1 MLSGSTGISPDGCTM
16 KITTD
21 LVEKNSFKLLV
32 IGITTVG
39 AVLFDIF
46 GQVNGASIFAPL
58 LFFLPIILA
67 AYWYPQKGVLYA
79 VGIGILQLVLVSQF
93 SYPDLA
99 PLTYATATAS
109 FYVLVAVS
117 VVVSALSGNL
127 QLQEA
132 RYQAIF
138 NGSQAGVILV
148 AERADALEIEE
159 VNKSAGA
166 SLGYHPEDLVGVCLT
181 SIWDDSPTVQKTIN
195 WLEKEYSISDVES
208 SFSTRQGTSFP
219 VLVTAARLPEHHL
232 VFTFMDITTIREAEE
247 RIKHR
252 NNQLTL
258 VNEVIT
264 ITSNSESV
272 CDLLEKSFEKI
283 KKLLPVTSGAIY
295 ILDEDRQLLVAHYRS
310 GEEYMGSSLP
320 LNIPLVTPP
329 FNDIVVHGIALY
341 TTYSSDRNELKAHQ
355 LSAIIPISCESR
367 VIGLLC
373 LGSPGNES
381 FADDDRVVLES
392 IGKEIGCAVQKLR
405 LSDNLVEANR
415 KANLYLDILVHD
427 INNANLA
434 SLGYGELLTEMLSGK
449 EKEVAVKLI
458 EGVLKS
464 REVIRNLD
472 TIRHIQERKFDFKA
486 INLDSK
492 IKQEIRHYPSASID
506 YKGCNTLVLADDL
519 LAEVLTNLIGNGA
532 KFGGPGVQIVIHVQD
547 CPDNY
552 VKITITDEGPGVPD
566 ELKSVIFVRF
576 QTGEEKGSG
585 KGLGLFIAK
594 TLIER
599 YGGKIWVEDRVK
611 GNSSGGAAFVFTLP
625 KVNPRV

>member
-1 MLSGSTGISPDGCTM
+1 M
-16 KITTD
+16 KITPD
-21 LVEKNSFKLLV
+21 LVEKNSIKLLL
-32 IGITTVG
+32 IGITTIV
-39 AVLFDIF
+39 AILFDIS

-79 VGIGILQLVLVSQF
+79 VGIGILQLLLVSQF
-93 SYPDLA
+93 TYPDLA

-127 QLQEA
+127 KLQEA

-138 NGSQAGVILV
+138 DGTQAGVILV
-148 AERADALEIEE
+148 AERNGSPVIEE
-159 VNKSAGA
+159 VNNSAGA
-166 SLGYHPEDLVGVCLT
+166 SLGYLPKDLAGVPLI
-181 SIWDDSPTVQKTIN
+181 SIWDDTPTFQQTIDR
-195 WLEKEYSISDVES
+195 LEKELSISDIES
-208 SFSTRQGTSFP
+208 SFMTQQGTSFP

-232 VFTFMDITTIREAEE
+232 VFTFMDITSIREAKE
-247 RIKHR
+247 RLKRR
-252 NNQLTL
+252 NNQLTI

-264 ITSNSESV
+264 ITSNPEGV
-272 CDLLEKSFEKI
+272 DELLEKSFEKI
-283 KKLLPVTSGAIY
+283 KKLLPVSSGAIY
-295 ILDEDRQLLVAHYRS
+295 LLDAERQFLEVHYRS
-310 GEEYMGSSLP
+310 GEDLKTSPLP
-320 LNIPLVTPP
+320 SHIPAITPP
-329 FNDIVVHGIALY
+329 FNDIILCGNAAYTLY
-341 TTYSSDRNELKAHQ
+341 SPGGNELNQPQ
-355 LSAIIPISCESR
+355 LSAIIPISCESK

-373 LGSPGNES
+373 LISPKNEV
-381 FADDDRVVLES
+381 FAEDDRVVLES
-392 IGKEIGCAVQKLR
+392 IGKEIGCAVLKLR
-405 LSDNLVEANR
+405 LSDNLLEANR

-449 EKEVAVKLI
+449 EKEVAGKLI

-472 TIRHIQERKFDFKA
+472 TIRHIQERKFDFKV
-486 INLDSK
+486 INLDTM
-492 IKQEIRHYPSASID
+492 IRQEIRHYPSASIE
-506 YKGCNTLVLADDL
+506 YEGSTTLVMADDL
-519 LAEVLTNLIGNGA
+519 LAEVLTNLIGNSA
-532 KFGGPGVQIVIHVQD
+532 KFGGPGVHIVIRVQE
-547 CPDNY
+547 CPDKF
-552 VKITITDEGPGVPD
+552 VKISIIDEGPGVPD

-599 YGGKIWVEDRVK
+599 YGGKIWVEDRIK
-611 GNSSGGAAFVFTLP
+611 GDSSCGAAFVFTLP
-625 KVNPRV
+625 SANSQV

>member
-1 MLSGSTGISPDGCTM
+1 M

-21 LVEKNSFKLLV
+21 LVDKNSSRLLV

-39 AVLFDIF
+39 AVLFDIS
-46 GQVNGASIFAPL
+46 GQVNGVSIFAPL

-79 VGIGILQLVLVSQF
+79 VGIGILQLILVSQF
-93 SYPDLA
+93 TYPELA

-127 QLQEA
+127 KLQEA

-138 NGSQAGVILV
+138 DDSQAGVILV
-148 AERADALEIEE
+148 SDRTETLVIEE

-166 SLGYHPEDLVGVCLT
+166 SLGYLSKDLAGVHLT
-181 SIWDDSPTVQKTIN
+181 SIWDDSPTFQKTMDR
-195 WLEKEYSISDVES
+195 LEKGYSISDIES
-208 SFSTRQGTSFP
+208 SFITRQGSSFP

-232 VFTFMDITTIREAEE
+232 VFTFMDITSIREAEE
-247 RIKHR
+247 RIKRR
-252 NNQLTL
+252 NNQLTI

-272 CDLLEKSFEKI
+272 YDLLDKSFEKI

-295 ILDEDRQLLVAHYRS
+295 LLDGDRQLLEAHYRS
-310 GEEYMGSSLP
+310 GEESVTSSLP
-320 LNIPLVTPP
+320 LNIPLITPP
-329 FNDIVVHGIALY
+329 FNDIVLHGNALY
-341 TTYSSDRNELKAHQ
+341 TRYSPGGYELNTEQ
-355 LSAIIPISCESR
+355 LSAIIPVSCESR
-367 VIGLLC
+367 VIGVLC
-373 LGSPGNES
+373 LVSPGNGP
-381 FADDDRVVLES
+381 FAEDDRVILES

-449 EKEVAVKLI
+449 EKEVAGKLI

-472 TIRHIQERKFDFKA
+472 TIRHIQERKFDFKP
-486 INLDSK
+486 INLDNL
-492 IKQEIRHYPSASID
+492 IKQAIRHCPSASIE
-506 YKGCNTLVLADDL
+506 YEGCTTLVKADEL
-519 LAEVLTNLIGNGA
+519 LAEVLTNLIGNSA
-532 KFGGPGVQIVIHVQD
+532 KFGGPGVHIVIQVQD
-547 CPDNY
+547 YPDNY
-552 VKITITDEGPGVPD
+552 VKIAISDEGPGVPD
-566 ELKSVIFVRF
+566 ELKSVIFIRF

-599 YGGKIWVEDRVK
+599 YGGKIWVEDRIK
-611 GNSSGGAAFVFTLP
+611 GDSGSGAAFVFTLP
-625 KVNPRV
+625 KS

>member
-1 MLSGSTGISPDGCTM
+1 M
-16 KITTD
+16 KITTE
-21 LVEKNSFKLLV
+21 LVEKNSIKLLL

-39 AVLFDIF
+39 AIFFDIS

-79 VGIGILQLVLVSQF
+79 VGIGILQLLVVSQF
-93 SYPDLA
+93 TYPDLA

-127 QLQEA
+127 KLQEA

-138 NGSQAGVILV
+138 DGSQAGVVLV
-148 AERADALEIEE
+148 AERAGTLVIEE

-166 SLGYHPEDLVGVCLT
+166 SLGYLPKDLAGAGLI
-181 SIWDDSPTVQKTIN
+181 SIWDDPPAFQKTMDR
-195 WLEKEYSISDVES
+195 LGKELSISDIES
-208 SFSTRQGTSFP
+208 SFLTHQGTSFP

-232 VFTFMDITTIREAEE
+232 VFTFMDITSIREAEA
-247 RIKHR
+247 RLKRR
-252 NNQLTL
+252 NNQLTI

-264 ITSNSESV
+264 ITSTSESV
-272 CDLLEKSFEKI
+272 YELLEKSFGKI

-295 ILDEDRQLLVAHYRS
+295 LLDPERQLLESHYHS
-310 GEEYMGSSLP
+310 GEMNTISSLP
-320 LNIPLVTPP
+320 MNIPAGTPP
-329 FNDIVVHGIALY
+329 FNDILLCGNALY
-341 TTYSSDRNELKAHQ
+341 ATYTPGGNEVNPQQ
-355 LSAIIPISCESR
+355 LSAIIPISCESK

-373 LGSPGNES
+373 LVNPKTEPL
-381 FADDDRVVLES
+381 AEDDRVVLES

-449 EKEVAVKLI
+449 EKEVAGKLI

-472 TIRHIQERKFDFKA
+472 TIRHIQERKFDFKV
-486 INLDSK
+486 INLDAL

-506 YKGCNTLVLADDL
+506 YTGYSALVMADDL
-519 LAEVLTNLIGNGA
+519 LAEVLTNLIGNSA
-532 KFGGPGVQIVIHVQD
+532 KFGGPGVHIDIRVQE

-552 VKITITDEGPGVPD
+552 VKISISDEGPGVPD

-594 TLIER
+594 TLVER
-599 YGGKIWVEDRVK
+599 YGGRIWVEDRIK
-611 GNSSGGAAFVFTLP
+611 GNSGCGAAFVFTLP
-625 KVNPRV
+625 KANSEL

>member
-1 MLSGSTGISPDGCTM
+1 M
-16 KITTD
+16 KITPD
-21 LVEKNSFKLLV
+21 LVEKNSIKLLF

-39 AVLFDIF
+39 AILFDIS

-79 VGIGILQLVLVSQF
+79 VGIGILQLLLVSQF
-93 SYPDLA
+93 TYPDLA

-127 QLQEA
+127 KLQEA

-138 NGSQAGVILV
+138 DGSQAGVVLV
-148 AERADALEIEE
+148 AERNGSLVIEE
-159 VNKSAGA
+159 VNNSAGA
-166 SLGYHPEDLVGVCLT
+166 SLGYLPKDLAGVSLI
-181 SIWDDSPTVQKTIN
+181 SIWDDMPTFQQTIDR
-195 WLEKEYSISDVES
+195 LEKELSISDIES
-208 SFSTRQGTSFP
+208 SFMTRQGTSFP

-232 VFTFMDITTIREAEE
+232 VFTFMDITSIREAKE
-247 RIKHR
+247 RLKRR
-252 NNQLTL
+252 NDQLTI

-264 ITSNSESV
+264 ITSNPEGV
-272 CDLLEKSFEKI
+272 DELLEKSFEKI

-295 ILDEDRQLLVAHYRS
+295 LLDAERQYLEVRYRS
-310 GEEYMGSSLP
+310 GEDLKTSSLP
-320 LNIPLVTPP
+320 SHISVITPP
-329 FNDIVVHGIALY
+329 FNDIILCGNAVYTLY
-341 TTYSSDRNELKAHQ
+341 SPGGNELNQQQ
-355 LSAIIPISCESR
+355 LSAIIPISCESK

-373 LGSPGNES
+373 LISPKNEA
-381 FADDDRVVLES
+381 FAEDDRVVLES
-392 IGKEIGCAVQKLR
+392 IGKEIGCAVLKLR

-449 EKEVAVKLI
+449 EKEVAGKLI

-472 TIRHIQERKFDFKA
+472 TIRHIQERKFDFKV
-486 INLDSK
+486 INLDTM
-492 IKQEIRHYPSASID
+492 IRQEIRHYPSASIE
-506 YKGCNTLVLADDL
+506 YEGCTTLVMADDL
-519 LAEVLTNLIGNGA
+519 LAEVLTNLIGNSA
-532 KFGGPGVQIVIHVQD
+532 KFGGPGVHIVIQVQE
-547 CPDNY
+547 CPDNF
-552 VKITITDEGPGVPD
+552 VKIIISDEGPGVPD

-599 YGGKIWVEDRVK
+599 YGGKIWVEDRIK
-611 GNSSGGAAFVFTLP
+611 GDSGCGAAFVFTLP
-625 KVNPRV
+625 SANSQA

>member
-1 MLSGSTGISPDGCTM
+1 ME
-16 KITTD
+16 ITTD
-21 LVEKNSFKLLV
+21 LVEKDSVKLLF
-32 IGITTVG
+32 IGITTTA

-46 GQVNGASIFAPL
+46 GQVNGVSIFAPL

-67 AYWYPQKGVLYA
+67 AYWFPQKGVLYA
-79 VGIGILQLVLVSQF
+79 VGIGILQLLLVSQF
-93 SYPDLA
+93 TYPDLA

-127 QLQEA
+127 KVQAA

-138 NGSQAGVILV
+138 NGSQSGVILV
-148 AERADALEIEE
+148 AIKGDELVIEE
-159 VNKSAGA
+159 VNKSAAA
-166 SLGYHPEDLVGVCLT
+166 SLGYQPKDIAGVPLT
-181 SIWDDSPTVQKTIN
+181 TIWNDSPTVQKTID

-208 SFSTRQGTSFP
+208 TFRTRQGTSFP

-232 VFTFMDITTIREAEE
+232 VFTFMDITSIREAEE
-247 RIKHR
+247 GLKRR
-252 NNQLTL
+252 NNQLTT

-264 ITSNSESV
+264 ITSNSKNV
-272 CDLLEKSFEKI
+272 HDLLNKSFEKI
-283 KKLLPVTSGAIY
+283 KKMLPVTSGAIY
-295 ILDEDRQLLVAHYRS
+295 LLDEERNILEAHYRS
-310 GEEYMGSSLP
+310 GEESAILSLP
-320 LNIPLVTPP
+320 MNIPAITPP
-329 FNDIVVHGIALY
+329 FNNIVLHGNALY
-341 TTYSSDRNELKAHQ
+341 TTYSSGENVSNQHQ

-373 LGSPGNES
+373 LVSPGNES
-381 FADDDRVVLES
+381 FAMDDRIVLES

-434 SLGYGELLTEMLSGK
+434 SLGYGELLIEMLSGK
-449 EKEVAVKLI
+449 EKEVAGKLI

-472 TIRHIQERKFDFKA
+472 TIRHIQERKFDFKV
-486 INLDSK
+486 INLDTL

-506 YKGCNTLVLADDL
+506 YAGCSTLVMADDL
-519 LAEVLTNLIGNGA
+519 LAEVLTNLIGNSA
-532 KFGGPGVQIVIHVQD
+532 KFGGPGVKIDIHVQE
-547 CPDNY
+547 CPDNC
-552 VKITITDEGPGVPD
+552 VKISISDEGPGVPD

-599 YGGKIWVEDRVK
+599 YGGKIWVEDRIK
-611 GNSSGGAAFVFTLP
+611 GDSSCGAAFVFTLP
-625 KVNPRV
+625 KANSEL

>member
-1 MLSGSTGISPDGCTM
+1 MN
-16 KITTD
+16 ITTD
-21 LVEKNSFKLLV
+21 LVEKNSTKLLV

-39 AVLFDIF
+39 AVLFDIS

-79 VGIGILQLVLVSQF
+79 VGIGILQLILVSQF
-93 SYPDLA
+93 TYPDLA

-127 QLQEA
+127 RLQEA

-138 NGSQAGVILV
+138 NDSQAGVVLV
-148 AERADALEIEE
+148 SDREETLVIEE

-166 SLGYHPEDLVGVCLT
+166 SLGYLPKDLAGVHLI
-181 SIWDDSPTVQKTIN
+181 SIWDESPAFQKIMGR
-195 WLEKEYSISDVES
+195 LENEHSISDIES
-208 SFSTRQGTSFP
+208 SFLTRQGTSFP

-232 VFTFMDITTIREAEE
+232 VFTFMDITSIREAEE
-247 RIKHR
+247 RIKRR
-252 NNQLTL
+252 NNQLSI

-264 ITSNSESV
+264 ITSNPESV
-272 CDLLEKSFEKI
+272 YDLLDKSFGKI

-295 ILDEDRQLLVAHYRS
+295 LLDGDRHLLEAHYRS
-310 GEEYMGSSLP
+310 GEESVTSSLP
-320 LNIPLVTPP
+320 LSIPLATPP
-329 FNDIVVHGIALY
+329 FNDIVLHGSALY
-341 TTYSSDRNELKAHQ
+341 TTYSSDGNELNTKQ
-355 LSAIIPISCESR
+355 LSAIIPVSCESR

-373 LGSPGNES
+373 LVSPKNEP
-381 FADDDRVVLES
+381 FAEDDRVVLES

-405 LSDNLVEANR
+405 LSDNLIEANR
-415 KANLYLDILVHD
+415 RANLYLDILVHD

-449 EKEVAVKLI
+449 EKDVAGKLI

-486 INLDSK
+486 INLDTL
-492 IKQEIRHYPSASID
+492 IKQEIRHYPSASIE
-506 YKGCNTLVLADDL
+506 YEECNTLVMADDL
-519 LAEVLTNLIGNGA
+519 LAEVLTNLIGNSA
-532 KFGGPGVQIVIHVQD
+532 KFGGPGVHIIISVQD
-547 CPDNY
+547 YSDHS

-566 ELKSVIFVRF
+566 ELKSVIFIRF

-585 KGLGLFIAK
+585 KGLGLFITK

-599 YGGKIWVEDRVK
+599 YGGKIWVEDRIK
-611 GNSSGGAAFVFTLP
+611 GDSSSGAAFVFTLP
-625 KVNPRV
+625 KADPVLQVF

>member
-1 MLSGSTGISPDGCTM
+1 MGEIM
-16 KITTD
+16 EITTD
-21 LVEKNSFKLLV
+21 LVEKSSIKLLF
-32 IGITTVG
+32 IGITTAG

-46 GQVNGASIFAPL
+46 GQVNGVSIFAPL

-67 AYWYPQKGVLYA
+67 AYWFPQKGVLFA
-79 VGIGILQLVLVSQF
+79 VGIGILQLLLVSQF
-93 SYPDLA
+93 NFPDLA

-127 QLQEA
+127 QVQAA

-138 NGSQAGVILV
+138 NGSQSGVILV
-148 AERADALEIEE
+148 VVRGDELVIEE
-159 VNKSAGA
+159 VNKSAAA
-166 SLGYHPEDLVGVCLT
+166 SLGYLLKDIAGVTLT
-181 SIWDDSPTVQKTIN
+181 SIWDDSPTVQKTID

-208 SFSTRQGTSFP
+208 TFRTRQGTSFP
-219 VLVTAARLPEHHL
+219 VLVTAARLPENRL
-232 VFTFMDITTIREAEE
+232 VFTFMDITSIREAESGLK
-247 RIKHR
+247 RR
-252 NNQLTL
+252 NNQLTT

-264 ITSNSESV
+264 ITSNSMSV
-272 CDLLEKSFEKI
+272 NDLLNKSFEKI
-283 KKLLPVTSGAIY
+283 KKLLPITSGAIY
-295 ILDEDRQLLVAHYRS
+295 LLDEDKKILEAIYRS
-310 GEEYMGSSLP
+310 GEESTIPSLP
-320 LNIPLVTPP
+320 LNIPVVTPP
-329 FNDIVVHGIALY
+329 FNNIVLHGNALY
-341 TTYSSDRNELKAHQ
+341 TTYSQRENELNQQQ

-373 LGSPGNES
+373 LVSPASEP
-381 FADDDRVVLES
+381 FAGDDRVVLES

-449 EKEVAVKLI
+449 EKEVAGKLI

-486 INLDSK
+486 INLDSM
-492 IKQEIRHYPSASID
+492 IKQEIRRYPTASID
-506 YKGCNTLVLADDL
+506 YEGCTTLVMADDL
-519 LAEVLTNLIGNGA
+519 LAEVLTNLIGNSA
-532 KFGGPGVQIVIHVQD
+532 KFGGSGVHIVIQVVE
-547 CPDNY
+547 CPDNI
-552 VKITITDEGPGVPD
+552 VKISIADEGPGVPD

-599 YGGKIWVEDRVK
+599 YGGKIWVEDRIK
-611 GNSSGGAAFVFTLP
+611 GNSGCGAKFVFTLP
-625 KVNPRV
+625 KSNSGI

>member
-1 MLSGSTGISPDGCTM
+1 M
-16 KITTD
+16 KITTE
-21 LVEKNSFKLLV
+21 LVEKNSIKLFL
-32 IGITTVG
+32 IGITTIG

-46 GQVNGASIFAPL
+46 GQVNGVSIFAPL

-93 SYPDLA
+93 TYLDFA

-127 QLQEA
+127 NEQAA

-138 NGSQAGVILV
+138 NSSQAGVILV
-148 AERADALEIEE
+148 AKQEDELVIEE

-166 SLGYHPEDLVGVCLT
+166 SLGYLPKDIIGVPLN
-181 SIWDDSPTVQKTIN
+181 SVWDDSQKVQKTIDC
-195 WLEKEYSISDVES
+195 LEKAYSISDVES
-208 SFSTRQGTSFP
+208 SFRTRQGILFP

-232 VFTFMDITTIREAEE
+232 VITFMDITSIRGAEE
-247 RIKHR
+247 GLKRR
-252 NNQLTL
+252 NNQLTT

-272 CDLLEKSFEKI
+272 YDLLEKSFGRI
-283 KKLLPVTSGAIY
+283 KKLLPITSGAIY
-295 ILDEDRQLLVAHYRS
+295 LLDGDRQLLEAYYRS
-310 GEEYMGSSLP
+310 GEEHYVSSLP
-320 LNIPLVTPP
+320 LNIPIATPP
-329 FNDIVVHGIALY
+329 FNDIVVQGHALY
-341 TTYSSDRNELKAHQ
+341 TTFSSCGNESHKHQ
-355 LSAIIPISCESR
+355 LSAIIPICCESR

-373 LGSPGNES
+373 LISPGNEQ
-381 FADDDRVVLES
+381 FAEDDRIVLES
-392 IGKEIGCAVQKLR
+392 IGKEIGCAVLKIR
-405 LSDNLVEANR
+405 LSDNLIEANR

-434 SLGYGELLTEMLSGK
+434 SLGYGELLMEMLSGK
-449 EKEVAVKLI
+449 EKEVAGKLI

-472 TIRHIQERKFDFKA
+472 TIRHIQERKLDFKA
-486 INLDSK
+486 INLDHI
-492 IKQEIRHYPSASID
+492 IKQEIRHYPSALID
-506 YKGCNTLVLADDL
+506 YHGCNTLVMADDL
-519 LAEVLTNLIGNGA
+519 LAEVLTNLIGNSS
-532 KFGGPGVQIVIHVQD
+532 KFGGPGVHIAIDVQD
-547 CPDNY
+547 TPDNF
-552 VKITITDEGPGVPD
+552 VKVTITDEGPGVPD

-594 TLIER
+594 TLVER
-599 YGGKIWVEDRVK
+599 YGGKIWVEDRTK
-611 GNSSGGAAFVFTLP
+611 GGSSGGATFVFTLP
-625 KVNPRV
+625 KANP